1 MTAIRIPS
9 TGSHVTQ
16 IDALL
21 LAIDLRTALDHGV
34 KLSREKQWRL
44 KHLLTILHRSRM
56 AAKT

>member
-1 MTAIRIPS
+1 MTAIRIPN

-21 LAIDLRTALDHGV
+21 LAIDLRAAIDNGV
-34 KLSREKQWRL
+34 RPPREKQRRL
-44 KHLLTILHRSRM
+44 KLLLAILHRSRR